1 MSESHLIFSD
11 EAGVYHQYPNEK
23 TIASSPFY
31 IRANVCISSDAYK
44 SFQSEMQEL
53 NEKYNVPV
61 GEEIKWADLWSLI
74 KKNPRT
80 EFIKSFTPDKLK
92 GYYRQVLT
100 RPKKATYIFTITS
113 LRGQTCVWKEDT
125 CLRFHLQEAL
135 QRVQMDMQQHGCFAT
150 LIMDEL
156 NSEKLKIIKE
166 TCHKMTVEGDFIKK
180 YNSIYHGVL
189 TECSSQSYGIQLADF
204 AAGIMNGY
212 LRGAIYDKGNY
223 TFATDLCKEF
233 ILPNLRHHACG
244 GVMGFGIREVPSK
257 QSIRDTLKP
266 YFKDIEFKITN
277 L

>member
-23 TIASSPFY
+23 TISSSPFY
-31 IRANVCISSDAYK
+31 IRANICMSSEAYRV
-44 SFQSEMQEL
+44 FQNEMQKL
-53 NEKYNVPV
+53 NEVYNVPV

-74 KKNPRT
+74 KNNPRA
-80 EFIKSFTPDKLK
+80 EFIRSFTSDKLK
-92 GYYRQVLT
+92 GYYRRVLT
-100 RPKKATYIFTITS
+100 LAKVAKYIFTITS
-113 LRGQTCVWKEDT
+113 LRGQTCIWKEDT

-135 QRVQMDMQQHGCFAT
+135 QRVQMDMQQDEGFAT

-156 NSEKLKIIKE
+156 NTEKLKLIKE
-166 TCHKMTVEGDFIKK
+166 ACHKMTVEGDFIRK
-180 YNSIYHGVL
+180 YKNIYHGVL

-233 ILPNLRHHACG
+233 ILPNLRHSAG
-244 GVMGFGIREVPSK
+244 GSVMGFGIREVPSMTL
-257 QSIRDTLKP
+257 IRETLEP
-266 YFKDIEFKITN
+266 YFKNIEFN
-277 L
+277 